1 MLKTLTPLILAASLV
16 SAGTATAQTTRAP
29 APSTAPAERGGGWG
43 DSLGDL
49 GGLGGDLGGLGGLLG
64 GAMPSVGSIGAG
76 NAAGLLGYC
85 LKNNLLGQG
94 GALGGAQG
102 GGQGLGGMLGGLTG
116 RSAAPPRTA
125 APATGAQ
132 SILQRLT
139 GRRDVQTSPGY
150 AAGQAGQV
158 QAGNGQSLSLGNLGG
173 QVKTK
178 LCSLV
183 LNRAKAFL

>member
-16 SAGTATAQTTRAP
+16 SAGTATAQTTRTP
-29 APSTAPAERGGGWG
+29 APSTAPADRGGGLG
-43 DSLGDL
+43 DSL
-49 GGLGGDLGGLGGLLG
+49 GGLGGDLGGLGGGLGGLLG

-94 GALGGAQG
+94 GLQG

-116 RSAAPPRTA
+116 QSAATPRTA

-150 AAGQAGQV
+150 AAGQAGKV